1 MRVPISWLREFVSLP
16 HDTQAIA
23 DRLAM
28 LGFPVAGIVARPKIT
43 GVVTGRIA
51 SLSKHPNAD
60 RLQVAQVEIGNG
72 PPLTIATAATN
83 VAQGQ
88 AIAVAT
94 IGAKLP
100 ELTIAPRTMRGIAS
114 QGMMISAEEL
124 ALPAEWFEDGIMQFD
139 SQIALGHNVVELF
152 GLDTAVLDV
161 EVTSNRP
168 DAMSV
173 IGLARE
179 LAASYGEP
187 LRLPSFVNPGRGEEP
202 PGEEARV
209 AIESVDCRR
218 FISQRIDGL
227 HVEAAPAWMRIRLAL
242 AGQRPINNVVD
253 VSNYVMLETGQPL
266 HFYDAQSIV
275 GGTLIV
281 RDAHDG
287 EQIETLDG
295 VTRTLSAQ
303 ALVIGD
309 AQRALCL
316 AGLMGAAAGEVG
328 PSTTAI
334 VLEAA
339 NFDGAR
345 VRRMSSALSLRTE
358 ASSRHEKSL
367 PPELTEIGAA
377 RAATLLA
384 EFGATVYAPR
394 AYGIPDEPA
403 APILLKIADVDRL
416 LGFVVPPERIE
427 RHLSSLGCSVSRE
440 GDAFAVTPPP
450 WRRDLNIT
458 ADLVEEVARI
468 EGYEHIPAVVPSVA
482 PHEIP
487 SAEFDLESAVAHALR
502 GLGYHEI
509 ITQSLRNEG
518 SVEVLNPL
526 SDEQRLLRESLVPG
540 ALEYFADAA
549 APVRIF
555 EIGEIFQLQDGEIT
569 ERSMLSFGFTA
580 GPIDEP
586 AWRDR
591 GFLELKGDCEQ
602 LLRRLTGV
610 WPEVTRGTRASFHPG
625 KTALLRV
632 EGREIGYL
640 GRIDSRLAK
649 ERDVRANAYLCILDL
664 RALPARVTPSY
675 VPPSRYP
682 STYRDLALIVDVNV
696 SAGELERA
704 VATALGKIC
713 TSAGVFDEYRGAQ
726 IGEDRKSL
734 AVRVTLQRFDG
745 TIIDEEADAAV
756 ARLLEAMRTQF
767 GAEIRT

>member
-28 LGFPVAGIVARPKIT
+28 LGFPVAEIVERPKIT

-60 RLQVAQVEIGNG
+60 RLLVAQVEIGNG

-100 ELTIAPRTMRGIAS
+100 EITIAPRTMRGIAS
-114 QGMMISAEEL
+114 EGMMISAEEL
-124 ALPAEWFEDGIMQFD
+124 ALPGEWFEDGIMQFD
-139 SQIALGHNVVELF
+139 PQVVLGRNVVELF

-179 LAASYGEP
+179 LAASYGEA

-202 PGEEARV
+202 SGEEARV

-295 VTRTLSAQ
+295 VSRALCAQ
-303 ALVIGD
+303 ALVIAD

-339 NFDGAR
+339 NFEGAR
-345 VRRMSSALSLRTE
+345 VRRMSNALALRTE

-367 PPELTEIGAA
+367 PLELTEIGAA

-394 AYGIPDEPA
+394 AYGTPEEPA
-403 APILLKIADVDRL
+403 APILLKIADVERL
-416 LGFVVPPERIE
+416 LGLRVPPERIE
-427 RHLSSLGCSVSRE
+427 RHLSALGCNISRE

-458 ADLVEEVARI
+458 ADLVEEIARI

-487 SAEFDLESAVAHALR
+487 SVEFDLESAVAHALR
-502 GLGYHEI
+502 GLGYREV

-526 SDEQRLLRESLVPG
+526 SDEQRFLRESLVSG

-555 EIGEIFQLQDGEIT
+555 EIGEVFRLQEGEIA

-591 GFLELKGDCEQ
+591 DFLQLKGDCEQ
-602 LLRRLTGV
+602 LLRRITGLR
-610 WPEVTRGTRASFHPG
+610 PEVARGTRPSFHPG

-640 GRIDSRLAK
+640 GRIDPRLAK
-649 ERDVRANAYLCILDL
+649 ERDLRANAYLCIIDL
-664 RALPARVTPSY
+664 RTLPARVTPSY

-696 SAGELERA
+696 SASELERA
-704 VATALGKIC
+704 VTGALGKVC
-713 TSAGVFDEYRGAQ
+713 TSVGVFDEYRGPQ
-726 IGEDRKSL
+726 IGEGRKSL

-745 TIIDEEADAAV
+745 TITDEEADAEV